1 MLPVTGDSTLIR
13 IAGVSRS
20 FGGIAA
26 VNDVSLEIGAGELF
40 ALLGP
45 SGCGKTTLLRLIA
58 GLEIPN
64 SGTITIDGADMTAVP
79 PWLRPVN
86 TVFQSYALFPHLNVA
101 SNIAFGL
108 KQENLPKPEIE
119 ARVAEMLTLVELE
132 GMGGRKPDQLS
143 GGQRQRVALARAL
156 AKRPKALL
164 LDEPLAALDRR
175 LRDQM
180 RSELARIQRRLG
192 ITFIFVTHDQ
202 DEAMSLADR
211 LAIMR
216 DGVLVQVGTPREV
229 YERPGSRYV
238 ADFLGRANV
247 IAGRAGG
254 RDGAFLRIVTDVP
267 GLTLRALDERPIAD
281 GTRLWL
287 AVRPENISF
296 GGTDH
301 ANRVAGAVRES
312 SYAGD
317 VSRYEVDI
325 GGGVILRA
333 VLSNRRGE
341 GFGQP
346 GRGAPVQV
354 SWPAD
359 AGVVLT
365 G

>member
-1 MLPVTGDSTLIR
+1 VRPVSGGSTLIR
-13 IAGVSRS
+13 IDGVSRF
-20 FGGIAA
+20 FGATAA
-26 VNDVSLEIGAGELF
+26 VADVSLEIGAGEFF

-58 GLEIPN
+58 GLEAPDAGSIA
-64 SGTITIDGADMTAVP
+64 IDGAEMTAVP
-79 PWLRPVN
+79 PWERPVN
-86 TVFQSYALFPHLNVA
+86 TVFQSYALFPHLSVA

-108 KQENLPKPEIE
+108 KQEGLPKPEIE

-132 GMGGRKPDQLS
+132 GLGGRKPHQLS

-175 LRDQM
+175 LRDQV
-180 RSELARIQRRLG
+180 RSELAAIQRRLG

-216 DGVLVQVGTPREV
+216 DGVLMQVGTPREV
-229 YERPGSRYV
+229 YERPSSRYI

-254 RDGAFLRIVTDVP
+254 RDGAFLRIDTDIGV
-267 GLTLRALDERPIAD
+267 TLRARDERPIAD
-281 GTRLWL
+281 GTPLWL
-287 AVRPENISF
+287 AVRPENLSL
-296 GGTDH
+296 GAGEP
-301 ANRVAGAVRES
+301 ANRLPGVVRES
-312 SYAGD
+312 AYAGD
-317 VSRYEVDI
+317 VSRYEIEI
-325 GGGVILRA
+325 GGGLILRA
-333 VLSNRRGE
+333 VLPNRHGE
-341 GFGQP
+341 SASRP

-365 G
+365 E